1 MILNFIP
8 WPERARHFRNHR
20 FPLCAS
26 VSLCENFMDPQ
37 YFDRYLENLEF
48 QQLLELV
55 GAMATFEDGK
65 RHVLSLR
72 PLAHRE
78 ELEKVHRLVG
88 ELRVELDRGND
99 FSFAGLGEAGP
110 ALRALPV
117 ENLVLDVTD
126 ILALHQ
132 LMSTSERTRR
142 ALVQATDDAPLL
154 KELGKRFPA
163 FLPSLNYIDAR
174 LDPSGEV
181 PDRASPELAAV
192 RRSLR
197 GLNEHIHQEYQR
209 VLDRAARRGLL
220 QDSYVTVRNNRF
232 VIPLRSEGQGTIRG
246 VVHGTSSSG
255 QTVFMEPFELVPLN
269 NRFISQREREQA
281 IILEILGLLT
291 AHLRLRLPDLDEAWQ
306 LLVLADS
313 LGARARF
320 GRTFGGVAP
329 KLDTERYL
337 VLEEARHPLL
347 EATLRP
353 QGKAVVPISLEL
365 GPEASCLI
373 ISGPNTGG
381 KTAALKTA
389 GLLSL
394 AALAGIPVPARHMEC
409 QLFHHVFG
417 VVGDQQSLSE
427 DLSTFSSHV
436 MFLRHILENYLHP
449 SLILV
454 DEMGGGTDPEEG
466 AALALAI
473 LDHFLALRA
482 PLVVTTHS
490 QALKEFSLTAPGAV
504 SAAVE
509 IHPDT
514 LEPTYQLHPGTLAGS
529 SGLFIARKLG
539 IPESLIQAANLR
551 LAKGNRLSEEVL
563 RKLNEL
569 ILRREEELASI
580 TRLKHEQI
588 LKKINL
594 ERQAEE
600 QKQRVLRQLRQ
611 EFEQV
616 RRQFDQDKKQLFEEI
631 RRQAEAGTVH
641 RMEQRAEQLAAEMR
655 EQLEPVL
662 ENRPE
667 PVRRPLVP
675 LEPGGIQP
683 GQRVHVQPLH
693 SEATVIE
700 TGRDG
705 ILVLAGDKRFR
716 VPLAWLCQPPPQPAA
731 PPAAA
736 PAALSQSRPSDADL
750 EPTLPAELHLLGKT
764 AEEALTELDAYL
776 DAAFRQELRRVG
788 IVHGL
793 GRGVLRQAVHQRL
806 RETPFVTH
814 FFHPPYGEGGQGKTI
829 VELDV

>member
-1 MILNFIP
+1 
-8 WPERARHFRNHR
+8 
-20 FPLCAS
+20 
-26 VSLCENFMDPQ
+26 MDPQ

-55 GAMATFEDGK
+55 GSMASFEDGR
-65 RHVLSLR
+65 RHVLALR
-72 PLAHRE
+72 PLADRG
-78 ELEKVHRLVG
+78 ELTKVHRLVG
-88 ELRVELDRGND
+88 ELRAELDRGND

-110 ALRALPV
+110 ALRSLPV
-117 ENLVLDVTD
+117 ENLVLDASD
-126 ILALHQ
+126 ILVLHQ
-132 LMSTSERTRR
+132 LMSTAERTRR
-142 ALVQATDDAPLL
+142 ALAQTAEDAPLL
-154 KELGKRFPA
+154 RELGRRFPL
-163 FLPSLNYIDAR
+163 FQPTLNFIDAR
-174 LDPSGEV
+174 LDPGGEV

-197 GLNEHIHQEYQR
+197 DLNELIHREYQR
-209 VLDRAARRGLL
+209 ILDRAARRGLL
-220 QDSYVTVRNNRF
+220 QDSYITIRNNRF
-232 VIPLRSEGQGTIRG
+232 VIPLRAEGQGLVRG

-255 QTVFMEPFELVPLN
+255 QTVFMEPFELVSLN
-269 NRFISQREREQA
+269 NRFISQREREQE
-281 IILEILGLLT
+281 IILEILALLT
-291 AHLRLRLPDLDEAWQ
+291 AHLRLRLPDLDDAWQ
-306 LLVLADS
+306 LLVLVDS

-320 GRTFGGVAP
+320 GQVFGGVAP
-329 KLDTERYL
+329 NLDTERYL

-347 EATLRP
+347 EAALRP

-365 GPEASCLI
+365 KPGASCLV

-482 PLVVTTHS
+482 PLIVTTHS
-490 QALKEFSLTAPGAV
+490 QALKEYSLTAAGAGG
-504 SAAVE
+504 AAVE

-514 LEPTYQLHPGTLAGS
+514 LEPTYRLHPGTLAGS

-539 IPESLIQAANLR
+539 IPEAIVQAANQR
-551 LAKGNRLSEEVL
+551 LAQGHRLSEEVL

-569 ILRREEELASI
+569 ILRREEELATL

-616 RRQFDQDKKQLFEEI
+616 RRQFDRDKKQLFEEI
-631 RRQAEAGTVH
+631 RQQAESGTVR
-641 RMEQRAEQLAAEMR
+641 RMEQRAEQLAAEMH
-655 EQLEPVL
+655 QQVQPVL
-662 ENRPE
+662 EDRPE
-667 PVRRPLVP
+667 AVRRPLLP
-675 LEPGGIQP
+675 LEADAVQP
-683 GQRVHVQPLH
+683 GRPVHVKPLH
-693 SEATVIE
+693 SDATVIE
-700 TGRDG
+700 AGRDG

-716 VPLAWLCQPPPQPAA
+716 VPLSWLCQPAAEPAPARAESPAA
-731 PPAAA
+731 PAPGRPAET
-736 PAALSQSRPSDADL
+736 DA

-764 AEEALTELDAYL
+764 AEEALDALDAYL

-806 RETPFVTH
+806 RETPFVKH